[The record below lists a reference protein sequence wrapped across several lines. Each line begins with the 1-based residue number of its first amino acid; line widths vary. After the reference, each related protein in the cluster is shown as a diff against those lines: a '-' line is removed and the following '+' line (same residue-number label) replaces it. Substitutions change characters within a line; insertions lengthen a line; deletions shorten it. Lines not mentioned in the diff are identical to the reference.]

1 MAKKQTVNP
10 HHKSMDADNR
20 EQQVIKAA
28 YDLAE
33 KQLMEG
39 TASSSV
45 IVHFLKLGTKKE
57 GLEREI
63 LEKKKTLIDAQ
74 AANLAKDNENEQLT
88 RAAIDAIKG
97 YRGSE

>member
-1 MAKKQTVNP
+1 MAKKPTVNP

-57 GLEREI
+57 VLEREI
-63 LEKKKTLIDAQ
+63 LEKQKTLIDAK

>member
-1 MAKKQTVNP
+1 MAKKPTGNP
-10 HHKSMDADNR
+10 YHKSMDADNR

-57 GLEREI
+57 VLEREI

-74 AANLAKDNENEQLT
+74 AVNLAKDNENEQLT

>member
-1 MAKKQTVNP
+1 MAKKPTGNL

-57 GLEREI
+57 VLEREI
-63 LEKKKTLIDAQ
+63 LEKQKTLIDAK

>member
-1 MAKKQTVNP
+1 MAKKPTVNP

-33 KQLMEG
+33 KLLMEG
-39 TASSSV
+39 TAPSSV

-57 GLEREI
+57 VLEREI
-63 LEKKKTLIDAQ
+63 LEKQKTLIDAK

>member
-1 MAKKQTVNP
+1 MAKKPIGNP

-57 GLEREI
+57 VLEREI
-63 LEKKKTLIDAQ
+63 LEKQKTLIDAK

>member
-1 MAKKQTVNP
+1 MAKKPTVNP

-57 GLEREI
+57 VL
-63 LEKKKTLIDAQ
+63 
-74 AANLAKDNENEQLT
+74 
-88 RAAIDAIKG
+88 
-97 YRGSE
+97 

>member
-1 MAKKQTVNP
+1 MAKKQTVNS

-33 KQLMEG
+33 KQLMDG

-57 GLEREI
+57 VLEREI
-63 LEKKKTLIDAQ
+63 LEKQKTLIDAK
-74 AANLAKDNENEQLT
+74 AANLAKDNKNEQLT

-97 YRGSE
+97 YRDSE

>member
-1 MAKKQTVNP
+1 MTKKQTVNP

-57 GLEREI
+57 VLEREI
-63 LEKKKTLIDAQ
+63 LEKQKTLIDAK

>member
-1 MAKKQTVNP
+1 MSKKQTVNP

-57 GLEREI
+57 VLEREI
-63 LEKKKTLIDAQ
+63 LEKQKTLIDAK

>member
-1 MAKKQTVNP
+1 MAKKPTVNP

-57 GLEREI
+57 VLEREI
-63 LEKKKTLIDAQ
+63 LEKKKTLIDAK
-74 AANLAKDNENEQLT
+74 AVNLAKDNENEQLT

>member
-1 MAKKQTVNP
+1 MSKKQTINP

-57 GLEREI
+57 VLEREI
-63 LEKKKTLIDAQ
+63 LEKQKTLIDAK

>member
-1 MAKKQTVNP
+1 MAKKPTVNQ

-57 GLEREI
+57 VLEREI
-63 LEKKKTLIDAQ
+63 LEKQKTLIDAK

>member
-1 MAKKQTVNP
+1 MAKKQIANP

-57 GLEREI
+57 VLEREI
-63 LEKKKTLIDAQ
+63 LEKQKTLIDAK

>member
-1 MAKKQTVNP
+1 MARKEKENS
-10 HHKSMDADNR
+10 HYKSIDPDNR

-33 KQLMEG
+33 RQLMEG

-57 GLEREI
+57 VLEREI
-63 LEKKKTLIDAQ
+63 LEKQKILIEAKS
-74 AANLAKDNENEQLT
+74 ANLAKDNENEQLAK
-88 RAAIDAIKG
+88 AAIDAIKG

>member
-57 GLEREI
+57 VLEREI
-63 LEKKKTLIDAQ
+63 LEKQKTLIDAK

>member
-1 MAKKQTVNP
+1 MATKPTGNP

-57 GLEREI
+57 VLEREI
-63 LEKKKTLIDAQ
+63 LEKQKTLIDAK

>member
-1 MAKKQTVNP
+1 MAKKPIVNP

-20 EQQVIKAA
+20 EQQVIKAD
-28 YDLAE
+28 YDHAE

-57 GLEREI
+57 VLEREI
-63 LEKKKTLIDAQ
+63 LEKQKTLIDAK

>member
-1 MAKKQTVNP
+1 MAKKQTANL

-57 GLEREI
+57 VLEREI
-63 LEKKKTLIDAQ
+63 LEKQKTLIDAK

-97 YRGSE
+97 YRGSD

>member
-1 MAKKQTVNP
+1 MAKKPTGNS

-57 GLEREI
+57 VLEREI
-63 LEKKKTLIDAQ
+63 LEKQKTLIDAK